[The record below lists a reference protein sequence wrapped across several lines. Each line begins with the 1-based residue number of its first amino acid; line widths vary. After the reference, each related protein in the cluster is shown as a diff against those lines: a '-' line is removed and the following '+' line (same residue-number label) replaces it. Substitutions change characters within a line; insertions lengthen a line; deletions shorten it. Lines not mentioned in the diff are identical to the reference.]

1 MTVRHAPSNR
11 NVWIMDIYDDARRLL
26 DHVEAKCAKLAGQPP
41 EGWILAKKPGLS
53 TELARLRKFA
63 ANFRPQLAQVIHD
76 NDDATLADFE
86 RALPE
91 LAKAFA

>member
-26 DHVEAKCAKLAGQPP
+26 DHVDARCAKLASQPP
-41 EGWILAKKPGLS
+41 EGWILAKPAVS
-53 TELARLRKFA
+53 PELARPRKFA
-63 ANFRPQLAQVIHD
+63 ANFRAQLAQVIYD
-76 NDDATLADFE
+76 NDDAALADFE
-86 RALPE
+86 RSLPE